1 MRLWRTSGR
10 WRGWLRRRHV
20 IPVRQWR
27 IVTFLATQSE
37 HGTARSILAV
47 LTLPYLGLLLW
58 SWLKPVDVLST
69 AEIHTEYVSFD
80 VIDSRKAAFHLE
92 GIRIAELGQ
101 PGSCEAGLFTPGLRT
116 KVSYGRVGD
125 GLVEITITPAPG
137 ATAAAVGLLDR
148 GDGKPSERYTK
159 PIAMEQDGSCLEP
172 QAERPAMRLPIW
184 GQAQIGRE
192 FRPAAGAGPPEPSL
206 LIDGKLDVSAH
217 ALWTQS
223 LYEVRTVTLPVASRL
238 ETSNGKEI
246 WWGVAYV
253 DSMKTAMVAA
263 VATEAPVLALYRP
276 SRTKADFISVST
288 LTQLTDDPTIIRIH
302 ILLLVLAA
310 LAAIAEWV
318 AKHFHDGRKP

>member
-1 MRLWRTSGR
+1 MRWWRTSGR
-10 WRGWLRRRHV
+10 WRVRRGIPIRLRRIR
-20 IPVRQWR
+20 
-27 IVTFLATQSE
+27 TFLCLPTE
-37 HGTARSILAV
+37 LGTARRI
-47 LTLPYLGLLLW
+47 LLLLLLLY
-58 SWLKPVDVLST
+58 SALVILSSLMPGDVLST

-92 GIRIAELGQ
+92 GIRVGELGQ

-125 GLVEITITPAPG
+125 GLVEITITPPPG
-137 ATAAAVGLLDR
+137 AAAAAVGLLDR

-172 QAERPAMRLPIW
+172 HAERPAMRLPIW

-238 ETSNGKEI
+238 ETFDGKAI

-253 DSMKTAMVAA
+253 DSIKTALIAA

-276 SRTKADFISVST
+276 SRTEADLISVSW
-288 LTQLTDDPTIIRIH
+288 LTQLTDDPTIIH
-302 ILLLVLAA
+302 IQIVLLVLAA
-310 LAAIAEWV
+310 LAAIAEWA
-318 AKHFHDGRKP
+318 AKHWHDGRKP